1 MAFYS
6 CSAAFTF
13 FTWIWTFIGI
23 AILPISIWALIKHLK
38 QEKKKDKTPQILS
51 KSTLLFYVTTILT
64 LLSTALYKVGWCTS
78 SVNPVQPCSHGVYS
92 IGRKIFGSLW
102 VLQSFLLMLIIF
114 SRLYYAFA
122 GSVYQVSKCTLY
134 FFIFL
139 AVFFFISYV
148 WHLIAAIMDDLGPMW
163 VLSFVVLFFAMAIN
177 SLYLSVIFI
186 YKLYRI
192 SKMEMPLLKETSL
205 EMSKTGTTTSVTSSN
220 EKNATDE
227 MTKIT
232 ILAVTSVSVTLLLTL
247 MTMFF
252 DLIGSEIQDMIWH
265 LCVLLDIFTN

>member
-102 VLQSFLLMLIIF
+102 VIHHMYNMFTSHVYFYLIN
-114 SRLYYAFA
+114 Y
-122 GSVYQVSKCTLY
+122 
-134 FFIFL
+134 
-139 AVFFFISYV
+139 
-148 WHLIAAIMDDLGPMW
+148 
-163 VLSFVVLFFAMAIN
+163 
-177 SLYLSVIFI
+177 
-186 YKLYRI
+186 
-192 SKMEMPLLKETSL
+192 
-205 EMSKTGTTTSVTSSN
+205 SN
-220 EKNATDE
+220 YS
-227 MTKIT
+227 
-232 ILAVTSVSVTLLLTL
+232 AVT
-247 MTMFF
+247 
-252 DLIGSEIQDMIWH
+252 
-265 LCVLLDIFTN
+265 FTQI